1 VRANRL
7 LWSLAAV
14 AFVAVPRTASPDP
27 APYVLA
33 GELARVSL
41 VRSSVTVKVA
51 GTPPREVEV
60 RVDPG
65 TMISSRG
72 RALRLGDLRTGERI
86 LAACADDPAGVR
98 HAQRIKLG
106 GGKARP

>member
-1 VRANRL
+1 
-7 LWSLAAV
+7 
-14 AFVAVPRTASPDP
+14 
-27 APYVLA
+27 
-33 GELARVSL
+33 
-41 VRSSVTVKVA
+41 VTVKLA

-65 TMISSRG
+65 TVIASRG
-72 RALRLGDLRTGERI
+72 RGLRLADLRTGERI

-106 GGKARP
+106 GGKPRP